1 MTLQYLQDLIHS
13 IDELRTI
20 SGTFTLHGTL
30 CRALGL
36 IRQRETVSLVFL
48 QYNAA
53 YNELLETAQI
63 FELNDGMQACA
74 TNRDMLR
81 KEQYAA
87 HFPDAFEGSHTLF
100 IGDASYTINITE
112 TGALR
117 MQDWESLVLIAAFLC
132 DGWQPESFLQLSYEN
147 LFFSRLELTGSYS
160 TLAEISNNAP
170 LRVAVRPANTVH
182 PVEKTVSLSVG
193 GRYSARR
200 TFRDK
205 KGKAEHWYYIERV
218 SLFDPWK
225 ECERMFQDPRI
236 TKNHSFEELAKRQA
250 DIESLLILECP
261 KGMCYPIVEYESEAD
276 IFLQFYLQDF
286 LKCIPENP
294 ASSQALMFRIRP
306 DQPVGKNGL
315 PLKACIVQ
323 TPVAPTTKR
332 LALEPFSF
340 SQSEPPAE
348 LTLE

>member
-63 FELNDGMQACA
+63 FELNDGVQACA

-182 PVEKTVSLSVG
+182 PVEKRFRFPSAADTAQGGLSG
-193 GRYSARR
+193 TRR
-200 TFRDK
+200 VK
-205 KGKAEHWYYIERV
+205 QSIGIILSG
-218 SLFDPWK
+218 SLFLTHGRNVNG
-225 ECERMFQDPRI
+225 CFRI
-236 TKNHSFEELAKRQA
+236 RALRKSFFEELAKGR
-250 DIESLLILECP
+250 
-261 KGMCYPIVEYESEAD
+261 
-276 IFLQFYLQDF
+276 
-286 LKCIPENP
+286 
-294 ASSQALMFRIRP
+294 RI
-306 DQPVGKNGL
+306 
-315 PLKACIVQ
+315 
-323 TPVAPTTKR
+323 
-332 LALEPFSF
+332 
-340 SQSEPPAE
+340 
-348 LTLE
+348 